1 MRGFVFAVCAFAITI
16 ESILFGTHANLGV
29 FGHLEIESL
38 LHLAIVLFIDKK
50 KIRSLCDG
58 RDTAYLDNLE
68 IAIQEP
74 FLSQPLRLFG

>member
-1 MRGFVFAVCAFAITI
+1 MVMMLFFFFFLSLMRGFVFAVCAFAITI

-50 KIRSLCDG
+50 ESDHYVMGATPPI
-58 RDTAYLDNLE
+58 
-68 IAIQEP
+68 
-74 FLSQPLRLFG
+74 